1 MEELVSAFELVLEET
16 KRKIDTDLSN
26 PVTSEEMLFEVFREI
41 AKGVLADSIFEFVF
55 FGVMVF

>member
-1 MEELVSAFELVLEET
+1 MSAFELVLEET